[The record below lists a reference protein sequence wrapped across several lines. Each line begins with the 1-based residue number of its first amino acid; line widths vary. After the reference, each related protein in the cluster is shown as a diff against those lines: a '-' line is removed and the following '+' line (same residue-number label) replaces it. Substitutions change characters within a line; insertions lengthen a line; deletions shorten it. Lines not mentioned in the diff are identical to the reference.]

1 MLKQVLELLEK
12 INPPHLF
19 SKIEANKD
27 EIILTINKDYWD
39 LRDHKII
46 RLQFHSEH
54 VDIFRD
60 EFLFGMATSSEE
72 AIQLIYRALNCK
84 LVELEF
90 DEVLYDVW
98 GNEEDGFQV
107 NDQSK
112 WGITEE
118 VCIHIPSMSILCNE
132 KDIGKIFKLK
142 NQDLDTEWSD
152 YSIPLDEETNLYF
165 DFGYYFSQS
174 SNGKPIGE
182 IRIAYDKKNVDLLNS
197 LR

>member
-1 MLKQVLELLEK
+1 MLNQILELLEK

-19 SKIEANKD
+19 SKIEASKD
-27 EIILTINKDYWD
+27 EISLTINKDYWD

-46 RLQFHSEH
+46 RMHFHPNSISVHKDDQFKG
-54 VDIFRD
+54 I
-60 EFLFGMATSSEE
+60 ATSPEDCLK
-72 AIQLIYRALNCK
+72 LIYRSLNCK

-118 VCIHIPSMSILCNE
+118 VCIHIPSMSILCNK
-132 KDIGKIFKLK
+132 KDIGKIFKIE
-142 NQDLDTEWSD
+142 DRTLDIEWSD
-152 YSIPLDEETNLYF
+152 YGIPLNDTKYF
-165 DFGYYFSQS
+165 EFGYYFSQS

-182 IRIAYDKKNVDLLNS
+182 IRIAYDKKNIDLLNS